1 LSSGTPGFVGAR
13 LREAR
18 EARGLTAVALG
29 DLVGAS
35 RAAISRY
42 EDQSSSSPSPEIF
55 AAMAAALKLP
65 QAFFL
70 QPSREDEGR
79 TVFFRSQAATTKRAR
94 TRAGWKLEW
103 LEDIS
108 RYLQQFVDVP
118 VVDMPDL
125 GLSSN
130 PLLISD
136 DDVEHAAEVARRHWG
151 MSPSAPIANMTALLE
166 NQGAII
172 TRQALDADTLDSLSA
187 HGRFDDR
194 PYIIVG
200 TDKGSSARWRFDLAH
215 ELGHLLLHRGVTRT
229 QWNTPE
235 VFKKIEDQAHR
246 FAGAFLLPLGSF
258 SEELYSADLNVM
270 RSMKIRWGVSIQLM
284 IMRARQTDL
293 ITEQT
298 ARNLWINLSRR
309 GWRRCEPFDEET
321 LPEEPRTLRG
331 AFHLI
336 MENGAQTPQD
346 IAGALSLDLSD
357 IEGLVGLPR
366 DYLSRSFAPVTL
378 KTTGQVVDFPN

>member
-1 LSSGTPGFVGAR
+1 M
-13 LREAR
+13 
-18 EARGLTAVALG
+18 LTA
-29 DLVGAS
+29 
-35 RAAISRY
+35 I
-42 EDQSSSSPSPEIF
+42 
-55 AAMAAALKLP
+55 AAALKLP

-70 QPSREDEGR
+70 QQTRSDESR

-94 TRAGWKLEW
+94 VRAGWKLEW

-108 RYLQQFVDVP
+108 SYLEQFVDFP

-125 GLSSN
+125 GLSPN

-136 DDVEHAAEVARRHWG
+136 DDAEHAAEVARRHWG
-151 MSPSAPIANMTALLE
+151 MNPSAPVANMTALLE
-166 NQGAII
+166 NQGSVI
-172 TRQALDADTLDSLSA
+172 TRQALDAESLDSLSA
-187 HGRFDDR
+187 YGRTDGR

-215 ELGHLLLHRGVTRT
+215 ELGHLLLHRGVTKT

-235 VFKKIEDQAHR
+235 LFKRIEDQAHR
-246 FAGAFLLPLGSF
+246 FAGAFLLPLESF

-270 RSMKIRWGVSIQLM
+270 RSLKIRWGVSIQLM
-284 IMRARQTDL
+284 IMRARQTEL
-293 ITEQT
+293 INEQT

-331 AFHLI
+331 AFQLI
-336 MENGAQTPQD
+336 MENGAQTPRD
-346 IAGALSLDLSD
+346 IAGALSLDLAD
-357 IEGLVGLPR
+357 VEGLVGLPR
-366 DYLSRSFAPVTL
+366 DYLSRSFAPVVL
-378 KTTGQVVDFPN
+378 KTGGQVVDFPSRGER